1 MSSRRWAACLCAAA
15 LWGSACGDSPAA
27 PSTPGTPA
35 LPYTTSGRL
44 VDVLTGGAVSGVSAT
59 GTGVSGG
66 PSDGAGLITIGSET
80 SLSDPRAVT
89 FTKATTVTRQIAMK
103 IPGSDVTVSL
113 IPTSFDLEAFDELM
127 RVTQLQ
133 RWTSA
138 PPLRVQSRVLE
149 FTSVTAADAVGV
161 DEVMTELERAGL
173 ETDLTWA
180 LPQLTGSQFQ
190 AFASIARETVELG
203 ARMSVLNT
211 GVITVARYRG
221 LQAATGYWGYSR
233 WQYRADG
240 TVFSGTI
247 MLDRDF
253 DRSGS
258 IYRRSLRTHEL
269 GHALGYTHVT
279 RRVSVMN
286 SSAVTEPNAFD
297 LDAARIGFQRPP
309 GNRRPD
315 ADPTGLSANIHADA
329 GVWSVGAGARG
340 PVTQCP
346 ALTPGVSRSGA
357 SAQACSSTTAA
368 RAPLP

>member
-1 MSSRRWAACLCAAA
+1 MSSQRWVACLCVAV
-15 LWGSACGDSPAA
+15 LSGSACGGSPAA
-27 PSTPGTPA
+27 PSTPGTPS
-35 LPYTTSGRL
+35 LPFTTTARV
-44 VDVLTGGAVSGVSAT
+44 VDVLTTLVVSGVSAT
-59 GTGVSGG
+59 GASISGG
-66 PSDGAGLITIGSET
+66 PSDSAGRMTIGSET
-80 SLSDPRAVT
+80 SLPDPRVVT
-89 FTKATTVTRQIAMK
+89 FTKSTTVTRQISMK
-103 IPGSDVTVSL
+103 VPGNEVTVSL
-113 IPTSFDLEAFDELM
+113 IPTSFDLDAFDELM

-133 RWTSA
+133 RWTGA
-138 PPLRVQSRVLE
+138 PPLRVQSRLLE

-161 DEVMTELERAGL
+161 DEVMTESERTGL

-180 LPQLTGSQFQ
+180 LPQLTGGQFQ
-190 AFASIARETVELG
+190 AYASITRETVDLG

-253 DRSGS
+253 EKSGS
-258 IYRRSLRTHEL
+258 VYRRSLRTHEL

-315 ADPTGLSANIHADA
+315 TDPSGTSANVHAGSA
-329 GVWSVGAGARG
+329 IWSLGAGAGGQRG
-340 PVTQCP
+340 NEAMRQ
-346 ALTPGVSRSGA
+346 
-357 SAQACSSTTAA
+357 
-368 RAPLP
+368 